1 MTMTIKERGFRMK
14 LELKKYNMRNMSYA
28 PGSAKGRTVLYLA
41 PRNRGKSFL
50 LRDTLYHLR
59 DIPMGIVISP
69 TEGANEFFQH
79 FVPGIL
85 IYEEFAPEII
95 ERFVERQKKIT
106 KQYNE
111 EIKRFGR
118 TDIDPRAFI
127 VFDDLMYSNKEW
139 VNEKSVRYLF
149 LNGRHT
155 NCFVAVTS
163 QQVMGIPPSLRTNLD
178 NVFILRENI
187 YINRKKIYEQ
197 YAGMFPTFDVFCQV
211 LDQTTQNF
219 EAMVIDNRSSGGNI
233 NETVFWY
240 KAEARDFKM
249 CAPDIWQLQAMEEER
264 KALKMN
270 DEDDEEEEEDFN
282 PYFRKKNTAIVKVRK
297 GPC

>member
-1 MTMTIKERGFRMK
+1 MK
-14 LELKKYNMRNMSYA
+14 LELKEYNMRNMSYA
-28 PGSAKGRTVLYLA
+28 AGSAKGRTVLYLA

-69 TEGANEFFQH
+69 TEMANNFFSN
-79 FVPGIL
+79 FIPGIL

-95 ERFVERQKKIT
+95 ERFVDRQKKIT
-106 KQYNE
+106 KQYND
-111 EIKRFGR
+111 EIKKFGR
-118 TDIDPRAFI
+118 TDIDPRGFI
-127 VFDDLMYSNKEW
+127 VFDDLMYSNKDW
-139 VNEKSVRYLF
+139 VNDRSVRYLF

-187 YINRKKIYEQ
+187 FINRKKIYEQ
-197 YAGMFPTFDVFCQV
+197 YAGMFPTYEVFSQV
-211 LDQTTQNF
+211 LEQCTTNY
-219 EAMVIDNRSSGGNI
+219 ECMVIDNRTQGANI

-240 KAEARDFKM
+240 KAKNREFKM
-249 CAPDIWQLQAMEEER
+249 CSPELWQLQAMEEER
-264 KALKMN
+264 RALKMN
-270 DEDDEEEEEDFN
+270 SADDEDEEEDYN
-282 PYFRKKNTAIVKVRK
+282 PYVRKKNATVIKVMK
-297 GPC
+297 KQA

>member
-1 MTMTIKERGFRMK
+1 MK

-69 TEGANEFFQH
+69 TEMANNFFSN
-79 FVPGIL
+79 FIPGIL
-85 IYEEFAPEII
+85 IYEEFSPEII
-95 ERFVERQKKIT
+95 ERFVDRQKKIT
-106 KQYNE
+106 KQYND
-111 EIKRFGR
+111 EIKKFGR
-118 TDIDPRAFI
+118 TDIDPRGFI

-139 VNEKSVRYLF
+139 VNDKSVRYLF

-163 QQVMGIPPSLRTNLD
+163 QQVLGIPPSLRTNLD

-187 YINRKKIYEQ
+187 FINRKKIYEQ
-197 YAGMFPTFDVFCQV
+197 YAGMFPTYEVFSQV
-211 LDQTTQNF
+211 LEQLTTNF
-219 EAMVIDNRSSGGNI
+219 ECMVIDNRTQGANI

-240 KAEARDFKM
+240 KAENRDFKM
-249 CAPDIWQLQAMEEER
+249 CSPEMWQLQAMEEER
-264 KALKMN
+264 RALKMN
-270 DEDDEEEEEDFN
+270 SVEEEDDEEDYN
-282 PYFRKKNTAIVKVRK
+282 PYVRKKNATVVKVRK
-297 GPC
+297 SQ

>member
-1 MTMTIKERGFRMK
+1 MK
-14 LELKKYNMRNMSYA
+14 LELKKYNMRNMTYA
-28 PGSAKGRTVLYLA
+28 AGSAKGRTVLYLA

-69 TEGANEFFQH
+69 TEMANNFFQK
-79 FVPGIL
+79 FIPGIL
-85 IYEEFAPEII
+85 IYEEFTPEIVQ
-95 ERFVERQKKIT
+95 RFVERQKKIT
-106 KQYNE
+106 QQYNN
-111 EIKRFGR
+111 EIKKFGR

-139 VNEKSVRYLF
+139 VNDKAVRYLF

-187 YINRKKIYEQ
+187 FINRKKIYEQ
-197 YAGMFPTFDVFCQV
+197 YAGMFPTYEVFSQV
-211 LDQTTQNF
+211 LEQLTSNY
-219 EAMVIDNRSSGGNI
+219 ECMVIDNRSQGSNI

-240 KAEARDFKM
+240 KADNRDFKM
-249 CAPDIWQLQAMEEER
+249 CSPELWQLQAMEEER
-264 KALKMN
+264 RALKMN
-270 DEDDEEEEEDFN
+270 EEEEEEEEEEYN
-282 PYFRKKNTAIVKVRK
+282 PFIRKKNAPVIKVHK
-297 GPC
+297 TS